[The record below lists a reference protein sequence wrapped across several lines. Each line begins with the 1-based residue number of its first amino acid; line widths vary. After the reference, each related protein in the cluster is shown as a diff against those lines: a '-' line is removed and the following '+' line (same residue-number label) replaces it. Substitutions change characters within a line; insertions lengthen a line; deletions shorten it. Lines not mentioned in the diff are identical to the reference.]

1 MNRFG
6 VRILV
11 GIAGVGRSASI
22 AQPGQEVWPAA
33 PAALA
38 VWGIALVGG
47 GAGGSLPVRSLV
59 VALWS
64 GRDQGQAGPGRAPG
78 RR

>member
-33 PAALA
+33 LA
-38 VWGIALVGG
+38 VWGIALAGGEAGGRCRSGHSG
-47 GAGGSLPVRSLV
+47 GALV
-59 VALWS
+59 
-64 GRDQGQAGPGRAPG
+64 GPGPRVGEAG
-78 RR
+78 ESAR